1 MKLQKNQ
8 LLELKIEKLAYGDKG
23 IAYLP
28 TEKGLFKIF
37 VGGTFPGDKVSAT
50 VIKIK
55 SNYAE
60 ARLEKQIEPSPIKI
74 PPLCEHFGVCGGC
87 NWQNIPYENQ
97 LEQKQAQVEECLK
110 HIGGFDPVCVKKI
123 IPAAEPYFYRNK
135 LEFSFG
141 DNADEPFTLG
151 FHPRGRRHDV
161 FKLNSCFLQAPETAL
176 IVKAVFDF
184 FQTRNI
190 PRFRAKDQS
199 GSLKNLIVKHSKT
212 EDDFLLNL
220 VINEEEKEI
229 VWLADF
235 LTLVDSLPK
244 VESVYLT
251 KVKHQRG
258 RKTLKNIV
266 KILGK
271 EALLETLTIE
281 GRKINFRIDPD
292 AFFQPNSRQAEVLYA
307 EVLRAA
313 KNKNEKEK
321 TAVAFDLYC
330 GTGTIT
336 IALSSL
342 YERVFGFEINAAAL
356 ADAKRN
362 AQENDCPNAEFIL
375 GDVGETLSTFPFQ
388 PDLITVDPPRAGMT
402 PKAISTLIALRPQ
415 KIVYISCN
423 PATMSRDCR
432 LLAAGNFYLESVQ
445 PVDMFP
451 QTYHVEQVAE
461 LRRRD

>member
-37 VGGTFPGDKVSAT
+37 VGGTFPGDRVAAT
-50 VIKIK
+50 IIKIK

-60 ARLEKQIEPSPIKI
+60 ARLEKQIEPSCVKI
-74 PPLCEHFGVCGGC
+74 SPRCEHFGICGGC
-87 NWQNIPYENQ
+87 NWQNIPYGKQ

-110 HIGGFDPVCVKKI
+110 HIGGFDPAIVKKI

-141 DNADEPFTLG
+141 DNADEAFVLG

-161 FKLNSCFLQAPETAL
+161 FNLNSCFLQAPESAL

-184 FQTRNI
+184 FQGRKI

-199 GSLKNLIVKHSKT
+199 GSLKNLILKHSKT
-212 EDDFLLNL
+212 EDNFLLNL
-220 VINEEEKEI
+220 VIKDEEKEI
-229 VWLADF
+229 FWSADF
-235 LTLVDSLPK
+235 LTLVKSFPK

-251 KVKHQRG
+251 KIKSQRG
-258 RKTLKNIV
+258 RKTAKKTLRIW
-266 KILGK
+266 GK
-271 EALLETLTIE
+271 EALRETLTVG

-313 KNKNEKEK
+313 KNTIENKKIPI
-321 TAVAFDLYC
+321 ACDLYC
-330 GTGTIT
+330 GTGTIS
-336 IALSSL
+336 IALSSVC
-342 YERVFGFEINAAAL
+342 EKVFGFEINAAAL
-356 ADAKRN
+356 ADAERN
-362 AQENDCPNAEFIL
+362 AQENGCKNTEFIL
-375 GDVGETLSTFPFQ
+375 GDVAETLNNFPLK
-388 PDLITVDPPRAGMT
+388 PDLVVIDPPRAGMT
-402 PKAISTLIALRPQ
+402 PKTLSTLISLRPE
-415 KIVYISCN
+415 KIVYVSCN
-423 PATMSRDCR
+423 PATMARDCR
-432 LLAAGNFYLESVQ
+432 LLAEENFRLEAVQ

-461 LRRRD
+461 LKITN